1 LPSKPKSKYDAE
13 EFAMLR
19 VGLTGGIACG
29 KSTVSRMFR
38 DLDIPILDADPL
50 AHELLEPGQPVYDQV
65 HAEFG
70 DTVLAADKSIDRAKL
85 GPIVFGDPEKM
96 RRLNQIIHPRIVE
109 IVDQWFATLD
119 QPGGASIAIV
129 EAALLIEAG
138 YRPKLNC
145 LIVVR
150 CTPGQQLA
158 RLRERGLNEI
168 QAQQRI
174 ASQIPIEDKVKV
186 ADEIIDGGVSFEETS
201 RQVRDLTTRL
211 KLQAAKS

>member
-1 LPSKPKSKYDAE
+1 MLLNDAE
-13 EFAMLR
+13 EYLMLR

-65 HAEFG
+65 VTEFG
-70 DTVLAADKSIDRAKL
+70 PSVLAADKSVDRAKL
-85 GPIVFGDPEKM
+85 GSIVFAEPAKLA
-96 RRLNQIIHPRIVE
+96 RLNQIIHPHIVE
-109 IVDQWFATLD
+109 IVDSWFAALD
-119 QPGGASIAIV
+119 KTGGPPVAIV

-138 YRPKLNC
+138 YRPKLDR

-174 ASQIPIEDKVKV
+174 ASQMPIEEKVSV
-186 ADEIIDGGVSFEETS
+186 ADEIIDGGVAFEETS
-201 RQVRDLTTRL
+201 RQVRDLAARL
-211 KLQAAKS
+211 KLQAAKA

>member
-1 LPSKPKSKYDAE
+1 
-13 EFAMLR
+13 MLR

-29 KSTVSRMFR
+29 KSTISRMFR

-50 AHELLEPGQPVYDQV
+50 AHELLEPGQPVYDEV
-65 HAEFG
+65 LAEFG
-70 DTVLAADKSIDRAKL
+70 EAVQAPDKSIDRSKL
-85 GPIVFGDPEKM
+85 GPIVFANPEKLH
-96 RRLNQIIHPRIVE
+96 RLNQIIHPHIVE

-119 QPGGASIAIV
+119 QPGGPPIAIV

-150 CTPGQQLA
+150 CTAGQQLA

-174 ASQIPIEDKVKV
+174 NSQIPIEDKIKV
-186 ADEIIDGGVSFEETS
+186 ADEIIDGGTSFEETS

-211 KLQAAKS
+211 KHQAAKS

>member
-1 LPSKPKSKYDAE
+1 
-13 EFAMLR
+13 MLR

-29 KSTVSRMFR
+29 KSTISRMFR

-65 HAEFG
+65 LAEFG
-70 DTVLAADKSIDRAKL
+70 EAVQAADKSIDRAKL
-85 GPIVFGDPEKM
+85 GPIVFADPEKLK
-96 RRLNQIIHPRIVE
+96 RLNQIIHPHIVE

-119 QPGGASIAIV
+119 QPGGPPIAIV

-150 CTPGQQLA
+150 CTAGQQLA

-174 ASQIPIEDKVKV
+174 NSQIPIEDKIKV
-186 ADEIIDGGVSFEETS
+186 ADEIIDGGTSFEETS